1 MYTCLRH
8 AHYRYRPQLPYK
20 SHRTYST
27 NRMGSISH
35 HITPLVIDSLGGGH
49 THTNKHTQTNTH
61 YLQLEVTCTHS
72 KKNYKSTGVY
82 GETIFRIHLNVWSN
96 YYHFNNSVIQVYNK
110 YVHRISYN
118 FPWQI
123 SLSVI
128 TYLPWLQP
136 LSQLV
141 S

>member
-1 MYTCLRH
+1 MGTHMHMGEARVLAYT
-8 AHYRYRPQLPYK
+8 
-20 SHRTYST
+20 
-27 NRMGSISH
+27 RMGYPYTYGQPIH
-35 HITPLVIDSLGGGH
+35 VRVAHMHMGCQYTYGLPICVWDSPYAYG
-49 THTNKHTQTNTH
+49 QH

-72 KKNYKSTGVY
+72 KKDYKSTGVY
-82 GETIFRIHLNVWSN
+82 GETIFRIHLNVWSK

>member
-1 MYTCLRH
+1 MQELICFSAFLYQYIDFFVFLKVARRGAIAPLNPPLQTH
-8 AHYRYRPQLPYK
+8 AHTQHAHTPTVR
-20 SHRTYST
+20 
-27 NRMGSISH
+27 ISD
-35 HITPLVIDSLGGGH
+35 TF
-49 THTNKHTQTNTH
+49 H
-61 YLQLEVTCTHS
+61 YLQLEVACTHS

-110 YVHRISYN
+110 YVYRISYN

-136 LSQLV
+136 LLQLV